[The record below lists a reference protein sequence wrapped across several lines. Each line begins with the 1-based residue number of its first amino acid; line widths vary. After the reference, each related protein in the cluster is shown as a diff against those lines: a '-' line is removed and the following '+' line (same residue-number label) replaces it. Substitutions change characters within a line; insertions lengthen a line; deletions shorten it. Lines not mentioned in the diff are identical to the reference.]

1 MNRQSF
7 ITSIKES
14 FKDNWITNED
24 VLNFTMILNGE
35 DESNQLSKLY
45 IASLFSDV
53 TEEHSLKLID
63 INQLPCFDKEI
74 DWEYCEEHPDDETY
88 SFMVSVNLNQ
98 LYDDLI
104 ILNQLETPLTTV
116 YRVAKPNGDGLYS
129 SFFASLDVADNHPA
143 PFIDDKLKTIF
154 SSATSNSNY
163 KNEWSFGFESLDA
176 AYLWIG
182 EEHIERLKHS
192 DFGLV
197 EMKIPS
203 AFVIHGEKQSIYKK
217 EHIIDKNFLDIDSI
231 RPKIAQSYPKNKNM
245 IP

>member
-63 INQLPCFDKEI
+63 INQLACFDKEI

-88 SFMVSVNLNQ
+88 SFMVSVNLNK
-98 LYDDLI
+98 LYDALI
-104 ILNQLETPLTTV
+104 ILNQLETTLTTV

-129 SFFASLDVADNHPA
+129 SFFASLNVSDNHPA

-182 EEHIERLKHS
+182 EEHIERLKNS
-192 DFGLV
+192 DFGVV

-217 EHIIDKNFLDIDSI
+217 DHVLEKNLLDIDNI
-231 RPKIAQSYPKNKNM
+231 RPKLAQSYPKNKNM